1 MNITKS
7 QFCCLYSRTKGK
19 LDRKKTQA
27 MLQVRPTK
35 HEYHR
40 KANPRGLPTRLSPK
54 LARQI
59 LQSTGY
65 FIELLMP
72 KGTLIRMDNHI
83 RCNVIKFMLNL
94 LMLAPTRPIS

>member
-1 MNITKS
+1 MFD
-7 QFCCLYSRTKGK
+7 Q
-19 LDRKKTQA
+19 Q
-27 MLQVRPTK
+27 K

-40 KANPRGLPTRLSPK
+40 TANPRGLPTRLSPK
-54 LARQI
+54 LARKI

-72 KGTLIRMDNHI
+72 KDNPI

>member
-65 FIELLMP
+65 CIELLMP